1 MSSGEEILARL
12 EEDGRILLFIDE
24 SGTSEKPLPE
34 LEKDFMVYCG
44 VEFYSE
50 SYSNICKR
58 MNDKLS
64 SISSDV
70 QEFHATE
77 IVNPKKKSPWYKA
90 SCEER
95 IDSLLLLS
103 ELVDKYCTIAP
114 YCYISKEQYNL
125 LVAGT
130 LAEKLTHKEG
140 LKKVFFNSVLSIN
153 RIKNKK
159 YAVIFD
165 SEKKLDNEIK
175 IQSVSLERDLLYEDG
190 IILASSITL
199 PGLQLADY
207 AVYILNRIH
216 HSAHRIKTGKRN
228 IFDEVIIESAN
239 ILKPKYM
246 DLLKK

>member
-12 EEDGRILLFIDE
+12 EEDGRTLLFIDE

-34 LEKDFMVYCG
+34 LEKDYMVYCG
-44 VEFYSE
+44 VEFDSVN
-50 SYSNICKR
+50 YSNICKI
-58 MNDKLS
+58 MNDKLL
-64 SISSDV
+64 SINSDV

-90 SCEER
+90 SYEER

-103 ELVDKYCTIAP
+103 ELISNYCTIAP
-114 YCYISKEQYNL
+114 YCYISKKQYNF

-130 LAEKLTHKEG
+130 PAEKLTHKEG
-140 LKKVFFNSVLSIN
+140 LKKVFFNSVLSTK
-153 RIKNKK
+153 RMKNKK
-159 YAVIFD
+159 FAVIFD

-190 IILASSITL
+190 VILASSIAL

-216 HSAHRIKTGKRN
+216 HSAHRVRTGKHN
-228 IFDEVIIESAN
+228 KFDEVIIESVD

-246 DLLKK
+246 DLLKN